1 MKIGCVKE
9 IKTQEY
15 RVGLSPE
22 NVWTLTQDGHEV
34 WIESSAG
41 LGSGYPDEDYR
52 KAGAQ
57 IKSQEEVW
65 KSVDLLIKVKEPLEK
80 EYVFFRKDL
89 LLFTYLHLAA
99 DQHLT
104 EALLASQMTAL
115 AYETL
120 SVHQS
125 LPLLKPMSEIA
136 GRLSIQ
142 EAAKYLEKTMG
153 GKGLLL
159 SGVPGVKRGHV
170 LVLGAG
176 VAGQNAVK
184 IAVGMGANV
193 TVLDRK
199 RDKLEELEMIYGDRI
214 QTLSSDEA
222 SIQALLPQ
230 VDIVVGA
237 VLVAG
242 AKAPQLIK
250 RKDLSK
256 MTKGSVLV
264 DIAIDQGGCFETS
277 VPTTHTNPIYEVDG
291 IIHYCVANIP
301 GCVPMTSTKALTNAS
316 ISYISA
322 IAKYGLKDACLK
334 QPELKS
340 AINTHLGKCTNQ
352 AVANTFNLEFVEYA

>member
-15 RVGLSPE
+15 RVGLTPE
-22 NVWTLTQDGHEV
+22 NVWSLTQQGHQV
-34 WIESSAG
+34 WIEKDAG
-41 LGSGYPDEDYR
+41 VGSGYHNEQYI
-52 KAGAQ
+52 ASGANIAEAQ
-57 IKSQEEVW
+57 DIWS
-65 KSVDLLIKVKEPLEK
+65 SVELLIKVKEPLK
-80 EYVFFRKDL
+80 AEYHYFRKDL
-89 LLFTYLHLAA
+89 VLFTYLHLAA
-99 DQHLT
+99 DEGLT
-104 EALLASQMTAL
+104 QALLEAKMTAL

-120 SVHQS
+120 SVNNV

-142 EAAKYLEKTMG
+142 EAAKYLEKSMG

-159 SGVPGVKRGHV
+159 SGVPGVKKGHV

-184 IAVGMGANV
+184 IAVGMGAMV

-214 QTLSSDEA
+214 QTLSSDTLTIE
-222 SIQALLPQ
+222 ALLPQ
-230 VDIVVGA
+230 VDIVIGA

-242 AKAPQLIK
+242 AKAPKLIK
-250 RKDLSK
+250 KQDLLK
-256 MTKGSVLV
+256 MSKGSVLV
-264 DIAIDQGGCFETS
+264 DIAIDQGGCFESS
-277 VPTTHTNPIYEVDG
+277 VATTHTNPIYEVEG

-316 ISYISA
+316 IPYIVA
-322 IAKYGLKDACLK
+322 LANLGVQDACNRH
-334 QPELKS
+334 PELRS
-340 AINTHLGKCTNQ
+340 AVNTYEGYCVNK
-352 AVANTFNLEFVEYA
+352 AVADTFNLEFVEYA